1 MDLKIVGAM
10 LGVAMIVAGEG
21 AVGGA
26 NCSNTDYDEQ
36 WGKQPYSGS
45 GPCKLLG
52 YPCCNVTHL
61 SIADAAAP
69 REDHQQSHLR

>member
-21 AVGGA
+21 GVGGA
-26 NCSNTDYDEQ
+26 NCSNTVYDEQ
-36 WGKQPYSGS
+36 WGKQSYSGC

-52 YPCCNVTHL
+52 YPCCNVTHPAKTI
-61 SIADAAAP
+61 SRATCA
-69 REDHQQSHLR
+69 ESG